1 MSGQIPR
8 PMGSIALVATLLVW
22 SVSVAAPTITAH
34 ADDCLAEPNSPAP
47 AGSHWYYHIDSAKQ
61 RKCWYIRAMD
71 QPGQPAAAQATSDP
85 ASVPPASP
93 IPLEKPAAASAS
105 GPISISPGD
114 STAPSPRIKVLAVK
128 PQRASV
134 SSAATGQSAQQ
145 SAQKATPQA
154 SPALSIQAPA
164 PQASPSSQTSGQ
176 GAATRSVPTPAW
188 PDPPV
193 VTLKTQEPTAPP
205 SDTRTE
211 SSQPTGDTPAS
222 DDAKSTARGGAST
235 TNAAGTTTSAS
246 VMPVEMFPIIALGL
260 VVAGILL
267 RVVMKISVMT
277 ISAARRRRITIDRHD
292 LDRIDDRLEHELH
305 EDQIVHQRDAL
316 SEYLQRSKMPAATDS
331 GPRRLSRVGND
342 QPDITRA
349 GDSVSRITNK
359 INMRGHRRIDDDRR
373 DSDWSDDQA
382 PHRWSDNQ
390 RQHES
395 GSIDL
400 PEPDWIDDRHQHER
414 RNDQQQHGS
423 VSEADELL
431 HDLQRS
437 LIAAANDYRPRPPLD
452 AADEWSNSGRGK
464 DGTSQISDEIREREE
479 VLERLRLDLDRLLQS
494 PKVA

>member
-22 SVSVAAPTITAH
+22 SISIGAPTTTAR

-114 STAPSPRIKVLAVK
+114 STPALPRTKVVK

-134 SSAATGQSAQQ
+134 SSATPDQSVQR
-145 SAQKATPQA
+145 SGQKAPQGSSA
-154 SPALSIQAPA
+154 SSTAEAPA
-164 PQASPSSQTSGQ
+164 PQANLSSQTSDQ
-176 GAATRSVPTPAW
+176 GATTRPVPTPAW

-193 VTLKTQEPTAPP
+193 VTFKTPEPTAPP

-211 SSQPTGDTPAS
+211 FTQPTIDTPVS

-235 TNAAGTTTSAS
+235 TNTAGTTTSAS
-246 VMPVEMFPIIALGL
+246 MMPVEMFAIVAFGL
-260 VVAGILL
+260 VVAGVLL
-267 RVVMKISVMT
+267 RVVMKISVMK
-277 ISAARRRRITIDRHD
+277 ISAGRRQRITIDHHD
-292 LDRIDDRLEHELH
+292 FDRIDDQLEHDLH

-316 SEYLQRSKMPAATDS
+316 SEYLQRSNIPAATDS
-331 GPRRLSRVGND
+331 SSRRPSRVGD
-342 QPDITRA
+342 ERPDIARTK
-349 GDSVSRITNK
+349 DTVCRITNK
-359 INMRGHRRIDDDRR
+359 ISMREHRRIDADPRGSEWNDDRR
-373 DSDWSDDQA
+373 RRRWSDDQ
-382 PHRWSDNQ
+382 Q
-390 RQHES
+390 QHES
-395 GSIDL
+395 VSVDAHQ
-400 PEPDWIDDRHQHER
+400 PDWMDDRHQYER

-423 VSEADELL
+423 VSETDELL
-431 HDLQRS
+431 DDLQSS
-437 LIAAANDYRPRPPLD
+437 LMAAASDYRPRPPVE
-452 AADEWSNSGRGK
+452 AADEWSNSGRGR
-464 DGTSQISDEIREREE
+464 DGTSQISDETREREE
-479 VLERLRLDLDRLLQS
+479 TLERLRQDLDRLLQS